1 MKLRMPKGLF
11 LTFEGG
17 EGAGKSTIIDRLH
30 KHLSNLGLEVVKTK
44 EPGGTPLGSLIR
56 NLLLH
61 LDEKISPKSE
71 LFLYLADRSQH
82 VETIILPALES
93 GKIVLCDRY
102 TDSTIAY
109 QGAARSF
116 DLELMKEYCDFATSS
131 LNPDYT
137 LFLDVDPNVGIHRA
151 KKQSAGFDRIEEEG
165 IKFHQKVYDAYQHLI
180 QKEQKRFLVVDASQ
194 KQDDVFHLVLEK
206 LSPILEKQYDVSI

>member
-1 MKLRMPKGLF
+1 MPKGLF

-17 EGAGKSTIIDRLH
+17 EGAGKSTIIDRLYVR
-30 KHLSNLGLEVVKTK
+30 LSNLGLDVVKTK
-44 EPGGTPLGSLIR
+44 EPGGTPLGSLVR

-61 LDEKISPKSE
+61 LDEKMSSKSE

-82 VETIILPALES
+82 VETVILPALDA

-116 DLELMKEYCDFATSS
+116 DLELMKQYCNFATSS
-131 LNPDYT
+131 LTPDYT
-137 LFLDVDPNVGIHRA
+137 FFLDVDPKVGIARA
-151 KKQSAGFDRIEEEG
+151 KKQSAGFDRIEEED
-165 IKFHQKVYDAYQHLI
+165 ISFHQKVYQAYQNLI
-180 QKEQKRFLVVDASQ
+180 QKEEKRFLVVDASQ
-194 KQDDVFHLVLEK
+194 KPDDVFHLSIEK
-206 LSPILEKQYDVSI
+206 LRPILKKLYDISI